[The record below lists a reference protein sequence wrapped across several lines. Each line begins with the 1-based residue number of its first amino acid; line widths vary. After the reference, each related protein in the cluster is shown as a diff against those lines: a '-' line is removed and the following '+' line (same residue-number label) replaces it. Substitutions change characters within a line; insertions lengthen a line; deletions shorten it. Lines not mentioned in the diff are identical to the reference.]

1 MKAVK
6 YFLFSS
12 IAVAIAVVF
21 VVFSLQNNE
30 QIQMHMFSYSS
41 PLFPVSGYL
50 MVTFFLG
57 MLFAGMIFI
66 LSLFKMKAS
75 QMSLKKQ
82 VKKFERELLQLRNQP
97 LDGVPQNAS
106 VEVAKL
112 VEKEEDTAKTHYIQ
126 SP

>member
-1 MKAVK
+1 MKALK
-6 YFLFSS
+6 YFLFSAT
-12 IAVAIAVVF
+12 AVGCAVVF
-21 VVFSLQNNE
+21 VVFSLQNAE
-30 QIQMHMFSYSS
+30 QIQLHMFSYSS
-41 PLFPVSGYL
+41 PVFPVSGYL

-57 MLFAGMIFI
+57 MVFSGLIFA
-66 LSLFKMKAS
+66 LSLFKIKAS

-82 VKKFERELLQLRNQP
+82 VKKFERELQQLRNLP

-112 VEKEEDTAKTHYIQ
+112 VEKEDEAHPHYIQ